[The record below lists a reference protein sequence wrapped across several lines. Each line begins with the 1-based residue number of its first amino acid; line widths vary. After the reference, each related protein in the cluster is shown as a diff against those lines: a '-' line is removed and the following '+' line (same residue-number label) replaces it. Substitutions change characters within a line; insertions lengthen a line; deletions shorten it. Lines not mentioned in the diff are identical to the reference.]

1 MAELMENSKI
11 VVTVVGKDKK
21 GIIAQVS
28 GKIAQL
34 DGNILDITQTIL
46 QGNFTMIMIVDLA
59 ESPVSFGKFKEEM
72 ELLGKEMGMV
82 ITCMHQDLFQFM
94 HRI

>member
-59 ESPVSFGKFKEEM
+59 ESLVSFGKFKEEM

>member
-11 VVTVVGKDKK
+11 VVTVVGQDTK
-21 GIIAQVS
+21 GIIAKVS
-28 GKIAQL
+28 GKIAEL
-34 DGNILDITQTIL
+34 DGNILDINQTIM
-46 QGNFTMIMIVDLA
+46 QGHFTMIMIVDL
-59 ESPVSFGKFKEEM
+59 SDSSLNFGQFKDEM
-72 ELLGKEMGMV
+72 EKLGQGMGMV

>member
-1 MAELMENSKI
+1 MAELMENNKI

>member
-1 MAELMENSKI
+1 MAELMENNKI

-34 DGNILDITQTIL
+34 DGNVLDINQTIM
-46 QGNFTMIMIVDLA
+46 QGHFTMIMIIDLA
-59 ESPVSFGKFKEEM
+59 ESPVSFVKFKEEL
-72 ELLGKEMGMV
+72 ETLGKEMGMV

>member
-1 MAELMENSKI
+1 MAELMENNKI
-11 VVTVVGKDKK
+11 VVTVVGKDRK
-21 GIIAQVS
+21 GIIGKVS
-28 GKIAQL
+28 TKIAEL

-46 QGNFTMIMIVDLA
+46 QGNFTMIMIVDLN
-59 ESPVSFGKFKEEM
+59 ESQLKSVQFKDEM
-72 ELLGKEMGMV
+72 EALGESMGMV